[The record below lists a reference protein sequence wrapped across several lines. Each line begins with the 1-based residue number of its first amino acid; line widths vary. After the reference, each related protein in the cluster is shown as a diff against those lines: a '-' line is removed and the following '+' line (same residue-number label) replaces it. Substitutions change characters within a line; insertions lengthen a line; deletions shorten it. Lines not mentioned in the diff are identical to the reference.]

1 MVDLYFPKN
10 CVTTASFGLTM
21 TYEFHITSHNGPVI
35 KSNAAPG
42 PVNKRPRFTILNT
55 RWSKRPTNPLMAFPF
70 LSLNCGSFDGIADC
84 AGITTAAGCM
94 FSPRSGHYLLIS

>member
-21 TYEFHITSHNGPVI
+21 TYEFHINSHNGPVI
-35 KSNAAPG
+35 RSSAAPG
-42 PVNKRPRFTILNT
+42 PVNRRTMLKILKIICKNNPR
-55 RWSKRPTNPLMAFPF
+55 KPLMALPG
-70 LSLNCGSFDGIADC
+70 LSLNCGWFDGMADC

-94 FSPRSGHYLLIS
+94 VNPRC